1 MALPVILSI
10 AGYDPSSGAGVT
22 ADVKTAAAN
31 GCFAVTCIT
40 ALTVQS
46 TQGVREVH
54 PVSAE
59 LVKHTLADLQ
69 ADFEFAAVRIGML
82 GSGAVAG
89 AVVEFLQSAK
99 PKNVVLDPIVRST
112 SGADL
117 VDAKGTQQ
125 MREKLLKLADVITPN
140 IEEAAALTGN
150 AGDDNGGDDDPRP
163 RDCMRWARRTW

>member
-69 ADFEFAAVRIGML
+69 ADFEFGQCAL
-82 GSGAVAG
+82 GCS
-89 AVVEFLQSAK
+89 
-99 PKNVVLDPIVRST
+99 DR
-112 SGADL
+112 
-117 VDAKGTQQ
+117 
-125 MREKLLKLADVITPN
+125 
-140 IEEAAALTGN
+140 
-150 AGDDNGGDDDPRP
+150 
-163 RDCMRWARRTW
+163 AR